1 MAIAVVLLGAMV
13 FSVIMFPPFALARN
27 NIVRPTDEV
36 RRMYESWMVEHRKIY
51 NGIEQKETRFEIF
64 QSNVRFVDEH
74 NRLENGHSY
83 LLGLNRFADL
93 TNQEYKKTYLGTKR
107 SQDLSGNAS
116 TRYLVNNGD
125 VIPASVDWRT
135 KGAVVPIKDQGNCG
149 SCWAFSAVGA
159 VEGINQIVSGKLISL
174 SEQEL
179 VDCDTIYN
187 EGCNGGIMEKAFEF
201 IKSNGGV
208 DTDADYPY
216 KEQRNTCD
224 LNKKNSKVVKID
236 GFEIV
241 PIGEESALRKA
252 VSHQPVS
259 VSIDASSR
267 EFQLYNSGVFTGQ
280 CGTDLNHGVVAVGY
294 GEENGFKYWIVRNS
308 WGSNWGEGGYI
319 RMERNV
325 GYYGKCGILLD
336 SSYPVKTAVIDN
348 ESLRIKMMKG
358 GGASM

>member
-36 RRMYESWMVEHRKIY
+36 RRMYESWMVEHGKIY

-149 SCWAFSAVGA
+149 
-159 VEGINQIVSGKLISL
+159 
-174 SEQEL
+174 
-179 VDCDTIYN
+179 
-187 EGCNGGIMEKAFEF
+187 
-201 IKSNGGV
+201 
-208 DTDADYPY
+208 
-216 KEQRNTCD
+216 
-224 LNKKNSKVVKID
+224 
-236 GFEIV
+236 
-241 PIGEESALRKA
+241 
-252 VSHQPVS
+252 
-259 VSIDASSR
+259 
-267 EFQLYNSGVFTGQ
+267 
-280 CGTDLNHGVVAVGY
+280 
-294 GEENGFKYWIVRNS
+294 
-308 WGSNWGEGGYI
+308 
-319 RMERNV
+319 
-325 GYYGKCGILLD
+325 
-336 SSYPVKTAVIDN
+336 
-348 ESLRIKMMKG
+348 
-358 GGASM
+358 